1 MLVSRA
7 KAYAFGVDPFQ
18 AIGQDPST
26 EPDIR
31 KLLKKLSGQK
41 LPEFTV
47 PFMVDFEPLFDW
59 TFHFVAKNK
68 KIIDLI
74 RQKAEILTT
83 EWDLSVASH

>member
-7 KAYAFGVDPFQ
+7 KAYAFGAKLFQ

-47 PFMVDFEPLFDW
+47 PCMVDLEPLFDW
-59 TFHFVAKNK
+59 TFHSIAINK

-74 RQKAEILTT
+74 RQKAEISTT